1 MLKEKEKIVE
11 DNIPLVHSLCRRFS
25 GRGIEYDDLFGA
37 GCEGLC
43 KAAKKFDQSK
53 GFCFST
59 YAVPVILGEIKRL
72 FRDGGSIKV
81 SRSIKELYLK
91 TVRVQNELSEK
102 MGREPTVNEIAA
114 ALSVTPE
121 QVNEA
126 LCAARP
132 SLSLTMGDEDGEGQ
146 IDLPDLKGQ
155 ELENKIM
162 IKAALSKLDGFE
174 RTLIDMRYF
183 KGLTQSETAKR
194 LNVTQVQISRN
205 EKKILLKLRE
215 NVS

>member
-1 MLKEKEKIVE
+1 M
-11 DNIPLVHSLCRRFS
+11 
-25 GRGIEYDDLFGA
+25 
-37 GCEGLC
+37 
-43 KAAKKFDQSK
+43 
-53 GFCFST
+53 
-59 YAVPVILGEIKRL
+59 GEIKRL

-102 MGREPTVNEIAA
+102 TGREPTVNEIAA
-114 ALSVTPE
+114 AISVTPE

-126 LCAARP
+126 LCAAKP
-132 SLSLTMGDEDGEGQ
+132 SLSLTASEEGNEGQ

-174 RTLIDMRYF
+174 RTIIDMRYF